1 MVTFPN
7 RVLFV
12 GFGAVARCTLP
23 ILVKHLSIDPKRIT
37 IMDFEPND
45 AALKPWIEQGMTFV
59 KDRVTPEN
67 LGSLLGQ
74 HLSAGDLLIDLAWN
88 IDCCE
93 IVQWCHDRGVL
104 YVNTSVELWD
114 PYAGADNK
122 HPTER
127 TLYWRH
133 MNLRRMISKWSEP
146 GPTAVIEHGA
156 NPGLISHFTKHALLD
171 IAQRALAEKKF
182 SGAQAEK
189 IAHHAKAQNFNHLAQ
204 QLGVKVIHCSER
216 DTQITDQ
223 PKQVNEFVNT
233 WSVEGFREEGTTT
246 AEMGWGTHEKELPA
260 FAYEHPD
267 GPKSQICL
275 ARMGI
280 NTFVATWVPPNHDII
295 GMIVR
300 HGEAFTI
307 TEKLTVWEDGK
318 AIYRPTV
325 HYAYCPC
332 DSAIASLHELRGYD
346 YRLQPRIRIMTD
358 EITSGADILGALVM
372 GHPYQSWWCGT
383 DLDIEES
390 RRLVPHQNATTMQV
404 AISVVAACMWMVE
417 NPRRG
422 LCVPDDLPHDYV
434 LDISKPYLGKFV
446 SVASDWTPLK
456 HYSNF
461 FSGYNKPQLDT
472 VRPVAVQEFSDH
484 GRRRHLNDG
493 MSSSD
498 AQAHKLWTKRHCFN
512 WPRSTAR
519 RLSSWTIRCCGKTT
533 SNSES
538 TCRACRSTMRSRRTA
553 TLRSCRR
560 STMPEPVSTS
570 PAWPSS

>member
-1 MVTFPN
+1 MVAFSN
-7 RVLFV
+7 RVVLV

-23 ILVKHLSIDPKRIT
+23 ILVKHMSIDPKRVT
-37 IMDFEPND
+37 IIDFDQND
-45 AALKPWIEQGMTFV
+45 DALKPWIAQGMTFI
-59 KDRVTPEN
+59 KDRVTKEN

-74 HLSAGDLLIDLAWN
+74 HLSTGDLLIDLAWN

-93 IVQWCHDRGVL
+93 IVQWCHDKGIL

-114 PYAGADNK
+114 PYAGAENK
-122 HPTER
+122 PPTER

-133 MNLRRMISKWSEP
+133 MKLRRMISTWSEP

-156 NPGLISHFTKHALLD
+156 NPGLISHFTKQALLD
-171 IAQRALAEKKF
+171 IAQRALEDKKF
-182 SGAQAEK
+182 SGAQGEQ
-189 IAHHAKAQNFNHLAQ
+189 IAHHAKARNFNHLAHE
-204 QLGVKVIHCSER
+204 LGVKVIHCSER

-260 FAYEHPD
+260 LAYEHAD
-267 GPKSQICL
+267 GPKNQICL

-280 NTFVATWVPPNHDII
+280 NTLVASWVPPNHEIV

-307 TEKLTVWEDGK
+307 SDKLTVWEGGK

-332 DSAIASLHELRGYD
+332 DAAIASLSELRGYD
-346 YRLQPRIRIMTD
+346 YRLQPKIRIMTD
-358 EITSGADILGALVM
+358 EIISGADMLGALVM

-383 DLDIEES
+383 DLEIEES
-390 RRLVPHQNATTMQV
+390 RRMVPHQNATTMQV
-404 AISVVAACMWMVE
+404 AISVVAACMWMHE

-422 LCVPDDLPHDYV
+422 LCVPDDLPHDFV

-461 FSGYNKPQLDT
+461 FSGYNQPQLDRADPWQFKNFLIT
-472 VRPVAVQEFSDH
+472 E
-484 GRRRHLNDG
+484 GDG
-493 MSSSD
+493 
-498 AQAHKLWTKRHCFN
+498 
-512 WPRSTAR
+512 
-519 RLSSWTIRCCGKTT
+519 I
-533 SNSES
+533 
-538 TCRACRSTMRSRRTA
+538 
-553 TLRSCRR
+553 
-560 STMPEPVSTS
+560 
-570 PAWPSS
+570 